1 MKPPYRQ
8 SASLD
13 PTLRAHGCTLFSTL
27 YLQREES
34 GGDISPDTQPAID
47 EHVRGL
53 RDDAGVTMAQFLARG
68 TTLTEAD
75 KAYEAQPF
83 PDRLPPLMRLMHGV
97 DVRDELLPIL
107 REGHLALVA
116 VNYGKVQDAG
126 KGVGTFRGGHAI
138 VVGEPESGMV
148 TVADP
153 LRSVLVKWPV
163 DLLVKAM
170 ETFGEKPWGNGR
182 GEAGVAYPSPTYKAA
197 YAAAASDLK
206 AAKATL
212 ARKAE
217 AITSLNGQVGLFK
230 DERDQARREL
240 VAAKEQLVL
249 ALEGATQLRNDLAD
263 CQEAMPLDCNAELD
277 RALAAEQKV
286 ADALAV
292 LTR

>member
-27 YLQREES
+27 YLQREE
-34 GGDISPDTQPAID
+34 GDVAPDGQAAID
-47 EHVRGL
+47 AHVRGL

-83 PDRLPPLMRLMHGV
+83 PGRLPPLMRLMHGV
-97 DVRDELLPIL
+97 KVKDELLPIL
-107 REGHLALVA
+107 KDGHLALVA
-116 VNYGKVQDAG
+116 VNYGKAQDAG
-126 KGVGTFRGGHAI
+126 KGVGSFRGGHAI
-138 VVGEPESGMV
+138 VIGDPENGMV

-153 LRSVLVKWPV
+153 LRSALIKWPLG
-163 DLLVKAM
+163 LLVKAM

-197 YAAAASDLK
+197 YATARADLTSARAAAERLLSKLSE
-206 AAKATL
+206 AKAQTD
-212 ARKAE
+212 
-217 AITSLNGQVGLFK
+217 LFK
-230 DERDQARREL
+230 DERDQARRERDNAVERIGSL
-240 VAAKEQLVL
+240 EAAL
-249 ALEGATQLRNDLAD
+249 AACAD
-263 CQEAMPLDCNAELD
+263 AVPVDCSAELD
-277 RALAAEQKV
+277 RALTAEKRIT
-286 ADALAV
+286 DAIGV

>member
-47 EHVRGL
+47 EHVRKL
-53 RDDAGVTMAQFLARG
+53 RDDAGVSMAQFLARG
-68 TTLTEAD
+68 TTITEAD
-75 KAYEAQPF
+75 RAYEAQPF

-97 DVRDELLPIL
+97 NVRDELLPIL
-107 REGHLALVA
+107 KEGHLALIA
-116 VNYGKVQDAG
+116 VNYGVVQDAG
-126 KGVGTFRGGHAI
+126 KGVGTFRGGHAC
-138 VVGEPESGMV
+138 VAGEPENGMV

-153 LRSVLVKWPV
+153 LRSVLVKWPI

-170 ETFGEKPWGNGR
+170 ETFGDKPWGNGR

-197 YAAAASDLK
+197 YTAAAADLK

-212 ARKAE
+212 NRKAE
-217 AITSLNGQVGLFK
+217 AIASLNGQVTLHK

-240 VAAKEQLVL
+240 TTAQARILELEAA
-249 ALEGATQLRNDLAD
+249 TPPD
-263 CQEAMPLDCNAELD
+263 CTAAVNAERQRVLD
-277 RALAAEQKV
+277 AMVEALTEAAGS
-286 ADALAV
+286 L
-292 LTR
+292 R